1 MQKTGKK
8 MKNEKLKRSA
18 MAVSEYFLYF
28 FAYSVIGWCY
38 EVFLETVVYRWG
50 FSNRGVL
57 FGPYCP
63 VYGFGMLLFIFTVY
77 RLIKDKPLKTR
88 LFMIPAVIVGCAL
101 VATAVELLTSY
112 ICEFFMGSWPWQ
124 TYADYKINFQA
135 RIALSPSIRF
145 GLGGALFLYL
155 VQPLFSRAME
165 RLGSRRLPVFAVLA
179 AVMAADLAGTVM
191 F

>member
-179 AVMAADLAGTVM
+179 AVMAADFVITVM
-191 F
+191 L

>member
-1 MQKTGKK
+1 

-179 AVMAADLAGTVM
+179 AVMAADFVITVI